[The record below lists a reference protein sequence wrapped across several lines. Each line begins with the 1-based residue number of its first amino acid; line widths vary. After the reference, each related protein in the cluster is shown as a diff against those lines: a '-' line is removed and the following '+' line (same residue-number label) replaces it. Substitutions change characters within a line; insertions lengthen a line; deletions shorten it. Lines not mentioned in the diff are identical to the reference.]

1 MLKHPFHHL
10 RSTLPAML
18 LTAFAALAHAAGE
31 PFSEQRFAALQQEGA
46 LVLVD
51 VHASWCPTCGKQQE
65 VITAYIAARPQAK
78 LHHLI
83 VDFDNDKQWV
93 THFKAPRQST
103 LLLFRGKEQ
112 VWFSVAE
119 TREAEI
125 FAAIDKAAAAAP

>member
-1 MLKHPFHHL
+1 MLKHPIHHL
-10 RSTLPAML
+10 RSTLLAVL
-18 LTAFAALAHAAGE
+18 LTGLSALAFAAGE

-51 VHASWCPTCGKQQE
+51 VHASWCPTCAKQQE
-65 VITAYIAARPQAK
+65 VITAYIAARPQVK

-93 THFKAPRQST
+93 THFRAPRQST
-103 LLLFRGKEQ
+103 LLLFRGTEQ

-119 TREAEI
+119 TREEEI